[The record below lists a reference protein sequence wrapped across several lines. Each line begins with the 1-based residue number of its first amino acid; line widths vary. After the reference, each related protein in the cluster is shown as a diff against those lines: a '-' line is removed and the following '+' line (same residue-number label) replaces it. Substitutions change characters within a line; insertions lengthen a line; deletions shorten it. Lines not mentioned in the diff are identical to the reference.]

1 MTTGFEGIYPPVIT
15 SFRDNGDLYEAGIR
29 NVIGYLMSEGVH
41 GFFIN
46 GSYGSA
52 ILMTLEERK
61 RVAEII
67 HSEVKGRLPII
78 SNVGE
83 ASTRA
88 TIELAK
94 HAEGLGSAAVAAVAP
109 YYYSGANAYGEDQI
123 VSHYADVAASVRVPT
138 FVYNNPRTSG
148 YTITTEV
155 LAKLVGV
162 GVLGMKDSGGS
173 FTLLGEFNQAATRV
187 NRNFACMCGSVGM
200 MQPAYNIGIKGCI
213 SGTANA
219 FPELTVALYRALE
232 ARDWQRSCELQNL
245 VIAERKIQS
254 AGGFRP
260 AGCYTFLKAKGIDC
274 GTVRRPWREPDD
286 RETRYMTEEAIK
298 LGLLSDAGKP
308 KIKNSP

>member
-1 MTTGFEGIYPPVIT
+1 MTKGFEGIYPPVIACFT
-15 SFRDNGDLYEAGIR
+15 DNGDIYETGIR

-52 ILMTLEERK
+52 ILMTAEERK

-67 HSEVKGRLPII
+67 HKEVKGRLPII
-78 SNVGE
+78 NHVGQ

-94 HAEGLGSAAVAAVAP
+94 HAEGLGAAAVAAVAP
-109 YYYSGANAYGEDQI
+109 YYYSGANAYDEDQI
-123 VSHYADVAASVRVPT
+123 IRHYADIAASVRVPT
-138 FVYNNPRTSG
+138 FIYNNPRTSG
-148 YTITTEV
+148 YTLTSEL
-155 LAKLVGV
+155 LAKLVAV
-162 GVLGMKDSGGS
+162 GVLGMKDSSGS

-187 NRNFACMCGSVGM
+187 NRNFACMSGSVGL

-232 ARDWQRSCELQNL
+232 AHDWKRSGELQNL

-254 AGGFRP
+254 TGGFRP
-260 AGCYTFLKAKGIDC
+260 AGCYTFLKLKGIDC
-274 GTVRRPWREPDD
+274 GTVRRPWREPN
-286 RETRYMTEEAIK
+286 EKEARYMKEEAIK
-298 LGLLSDAGKP
+298 LGLLKGE
-308 KIKNSP
+308 

>member
-1 MTTGFEGIYPPVIT
+1 MTKCFEGIYPPVIT
-15 SFRDNGDLYEAGIR
+15 SFTEDGDIYEKGIR
-29 NVIGYLMSEGVH
+29 NVIDYLMSEGVH

-52 ILMTLEERK
+52 ILMTVEERK

-67 HSEVKGRLPII
+67 HDEVKGRLPII
-78 SNVGE
+78 THVGE

-109 YYYSGANAYGEDQI
+109 YYYSGANAYDESQI
-123 VSHYADVAASVRVPT
+123 IRHFADIAASVRVPT
-138 FVYNNPRTSG
+138 FIYNNPRTSG
-148 YTITTEV
+148 YTLTSEL
-155 LAKLVGV
+155 LAKLVTV
-162 GVLGMKDSGGS
+162 GVLGMKDSSGS
-173 FTLLGEFNQAATRV
+173 FTLLGEFNQAA
-187 NRNFACMCGSVGM
+187 NRINPGFACMSGSVGL

-232 ARDWQRSCELQNL
+232 ARDWEKSCELQNL

-260 AGCYTFLKAKGIDC
+260 AGCYTFLKLKGIDC
-274 GTVRRPWREPDD
+274 GTVRRPWREPND
-286 RETRYMTEEAIK
+286 REARYMKEEAIK
-298 LGLLSDAGKP
+298 LGLLGRDGHS
-308 KIKNSP
+308 SP

>member
-1 MTTGFEGIYPPVIT
+1 MTKCFEGIYPPVIT
-15 SFRDNGDLYEAGIR
+15 SFTEDGDLYEKGIR
-29 NVIGYLMSEGVH
+29 NVISYLMSEGVH

-52 ILMTLEERK
+52 VLMTIEERK

-67 HSEVKGRLPII
+67 HDEVKGRLPII
-78 SNVGE
+78 THVGE

-94 HAEGLGSAAVAAVAP
+94 HAEELGSAAVAAVAP
-109 YYYSGANAYGEDQI
+109 YYYSGADAYDESQI
-123 VSHYADVAASVRVPT
+123 VRHFADIAASVRVPT
-138 FVYNNPRTSG
+138 FIYNNPRTSG
-148 YTITTEV
+148 YTLTSEL
-155 LAKLVGV
+155 LAKLVTI
-162 GVLGMKDSGGS
+162 GVLGMKDSSGS

-187 NRNFACMCGSVGM
+187 NPDFACMSGSVGL

-232 ARDWQRSCELQNL
+232 AHDWKKSGELQNL

-260 AGCYTFLKAKGIDC
+260 AGCYTFLKLKGIDC
-274 GTVRRPWREPDD
+274 GTVRRPWREPND
-286 RETRYMTEEAIK
+286 REARYMKEEAIK
-298 LGLLSDAGKP
+298 LGLLKGYGGHHVG
-308 KIKNSP
+308 